1 MKTSVCCS
9 ILVVLILVSFLEN
22 GHLCVADPTDGFT
35 PVPLTDAN
43 FKLQKPYDIPL
54 EDRYSYKDGVHRFWV
69 YNKDKPFKPDSTTRP
84 RTEIRISHYW
94 LLIAVGLV
102 LVNILSTLPVW
113 KFKGY
118 TFVPSG
124 TSGVSIMQIHGAT
137 MGATTLQL
145 RMYKLGDIRYY
156 RCSLVAADLYHR
168 WVRVNVIHDVVD
180 KGKVTVFIDG
190 VKKFVVKDQGPGNL
204 YFKCGVYA
212 APFGSSNYMESR
224 CRGIKL
230 FKK

>member
-1 MKTSVCCS
+1 MKTSVYCS
-9 ILVVLILVSFLEN
+9 ILVVLILASFLEN

-54 EDRYSYKDGVHRFWV
+54 EDRYTYKDGVHRFWV

-84 RTEIRISHYW
+84 RTEIRISGHDYSS
-94 LLIAVGLV
+94 G
-102 LVNILSTLPVW
+102 VW
-113 KFKGY
+113 QFEGY

-124 TSGVSIMQIHGAT
+124 TSGVTIMQIHGAT
-137 MGATTLQL
+137 VGATTLQL
-145 RMYKLGDIRYY
+145 RMYKPGDIRYY
-156 RCSLVAADLYHR
+156 RYNLVAADLYDR
-168 WVRVNVIHDVVD
+168 WVRVNVIHDVD

-190 VKKFVVKDQGPGNL
+190 VKKFVVKDQGPGDL

-224 CRGIKL
+224 WKGIKL